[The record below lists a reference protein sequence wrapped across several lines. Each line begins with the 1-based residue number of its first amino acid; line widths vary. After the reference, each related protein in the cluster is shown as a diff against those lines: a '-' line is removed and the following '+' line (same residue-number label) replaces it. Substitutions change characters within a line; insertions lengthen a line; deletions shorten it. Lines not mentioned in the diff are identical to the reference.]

1 MKEDVKTNN
10 ISEYIKNARIEKGY
24 SIRQLA
30 RLSGVDKSTISKI
43 ESEKVNNPRLIIIK
57 TLCRYL
63 DISYGECLYIM
74 ELGATYNPNNLVLIN
89 YYKNIDN
96 KELKSTYKSIVGTI
110 KEYDN
115 ILSYLKKQYNKTNDK
130 DLLID
135 TIKSYEYENRT
146 NNCIREILEEKILNE
161 YLKS

>member
-1 MKEDVKTNN
+1 MNK
-10 ISEYIKNARIEKGY
+10 IAEYIKNARIKKGY
-24 SIRQLA
+24 SIRKLA
-30 RLSGVDKSTISKI
+30 RLSGIDKSTISKL
-43 ESEKVNNPRLIIIK
+43 ESGKVNNTKLIIIK

-74 ELGATYNPNNLVLIN
+74 ELGATYNPNNIVLMN
-89 YYKNIDN
+89 YYKNIDS
-96 KELKSTYKSIVGTI
+96 KDLKPTYKSIIGKI

-115 ILSYLKKQYNKTNDK
+115 ILSYLKEQSNKTANK

-146 NNCIREILEEKILNE
+146 NNCIREILEERILNE
-161 YLKS
+161 YLNS

>member
-1 MKEDVKTNN
+1 MTN
-10 ISEYIKNARIEKGY
+10 IAEYITNARKEKGY
-24 SIRQLA
+24 SIRKLS
-30 RLSGVDKSTISKI
+30 RLSGIDKSTISKL
-43 ESEKVNNPRLIIIK
+43 ESGKVNNPRLLIIK

-74 ELGATYNPNNLVLIN
+74 ELGATYNPNNAMLMN
-89 YYKNIDN
+89 YYKNLDS
-96 KELKSTYKSIVGTI
+96 KTLKITYKNIIGKI
-110 KEYDN
+110 KEYDK
-115 ILSYLKKQYNKTNDK
+115 ILSYLKEQYNKTDDK

-161 YLKS
+161 YLNEQEV

>member
-1 MKEDVKTNN
+1 MNK
-10 ISEYIKNARIEKGY
+10 IAEYIKNARVKKGY
-24 SIRQLA
+24 SIRKLS
-30 RLSGVDKSTISKI
+30 RLSGIDKSTISKL
-43 ESEKVNNPRLIIIK
+43 ESGKVNNPRLLIIK

-74 ELGATYNPNNLVLIN
+74 ELGATYNPNNIVLMN
-89 YYKNIDN
+89 YYKNIDS
-96 KELKSTYKSIVGTI
+96 KDLKSTYKSIVGKI
-110 KEYDN
+110 NEYDK
-115 ILSYLKKQYNKTNDK
+115 ILSYLKEQSNKTDDK

-161 YLKS
+161 YLNS